1 MKRMRTIEEGWRL
14 RRQDVEEVPIPGVYK
29 GADTVLYKKE
39 KSHEPL
45 EGRIGGLLSAP
56 GQDEF
61 LFGLDHNYHLH
72 KKLA

>member
-1 MKRMRTIEEGWRL
+1 MRAIEEGWKST
-14 RRQDVEEVPIPGVYK
+14 DKTIEEASMPVIYK
-29 GADTVLYKKE
+29 GHDTVLYKKE

-45 EGRIGGLLSAP
+45 EERIGLLSAP